1 MLNAVRGFL
10 PKKEVIPAERRKAL
24 VAFTKSASLKF
35 NQLALL
41 DMAFHHR
48 SFSNE
53 NHGGESAQVPASWNR
68 PKQNPPHPGTRYNNE
83 RLEFL
88 GDTVLG
94 LSVAAYLYKAMPEKT
109 EGELSKIK
117 SVVVSE
123 VILSQIALEI
133 GVDSLLVLGKGEE
146 LSGGRQKKA
155 ILADAVE
162 AVIGAVYLD
171 SGHAAADKFV
181 LSLMVPEINKVI
193 ENKHLRDYKTMLQE
207 YCQKKFKHY
216 PEYLLVKKIGPD
228 HDRTFMVAVQLN
240 GQTYGPEKGKNKKE
254 AEQAAAKIACEKLK
268 IKN

>member
-1 MLNAVRGFL
+1 M
-10 PKKEVIPAERRKAL
+10 PA
-24 VAFTKSASLKF
+24 
-35 NQLALL
+35 
-41 DMAFHHR
+41 
-48 SFSNE
+48 
-53 NHGGESAQVPASWNR
+53 
-68 PKQNPPHPGTRYNNE
+68 RYNNE

-94 LSVAAYLYKAMPEKT
+94 VSVAGYLYKNMPDKT

-123 VILSQIALEI
+123 MTLSQIALNI
-133 GVDSLLVLGKGEE
+133 GIDSLLMLGKGEE

-171 SGHAAADKFV
+171 SGFAAADKFV
-181 LSLMVPEINKVI
+181 LSLLVPEINKVV

-216 PEYLLVKKIGPD
+216 PEYVLVKKTGPD
-228 HDRTFMVAVQLN
+228 HDRTFLVSVELN
-240 GQTYGPEKGKNKKE
+240 GESYGPERGKNKKE
-254 AEQAAAKIACEKLK
+254 AEQAAAKTACEKLK